1 MAAGAENDTSTLA
14 TGWQLPS
21 LRKRVMP
28 WHLSALLL
36 LAAFA
41 APGYS
46 LAPGP
51 APAPTAAEVYHQAPF
66 LGVVLAVGCTALL
79 LCAALFLWPARR
91 EEEEAPTFEALA
103 WHRLEVSVRGLP
115 GKPARVLLQCS
126 GRLAAGELVALV
138 GPSGGGKSTLLRL
151 LAGETPHLSL
161 HTAGCI
167 QVDDRAVSAASRR
180 RLFGYVPQD
189 DVLPGWLTA
198 AEAVAL
204 SARLRLPDS
213 ADDVATSAMA
223 ACRSMDLD
231 RVLNVACSR
240 CSGGE
245 RRRVQVAAELVCV
258 PGALFLDEPVS
269 GLDACHQLSLC
280 QCLSQLARDGR
291 RGVLVAIHT
300 PSSETLALFD
310 RAMLLGDGRLLW
322 EGPTPARDDGQSLR
336 RLFTAA
342 GTECPQQRTLAEHLL
357 FVAVQSV
364 SSFDAAAAAHE
375 AAPSAV
381 VIVAAA
387 SAPAPASEDVG
398 PGAPR
403 SAITASVSP
412 ATQLLLLLRREV
424 LRLRREPAL
433 VIAHVLLAT
442 GLGVW
447 LGLIYFKLDLTING
461 FQNRL
466 GVAFFTLAAFGF
478 SALSA
483 AGSMQQDSA
492 LLRQEAHRR
501 YHPALHVTARIVLDL
516 ALLRCLP
523 VCIYTCIAYYMW
535 GFQPQ
540 PQRFFTFFATLLLHA
555 CASSALCTLLSALTP
570 SLGVCTLMAAFITL
584 QEAVFGGLLTSTARL
599 PTYLSWLRFTSLQ
612 FYGFESIIGNEFDG
626 LTFTLGINGIAGV
639 MFSGDDLLTSG
650 LALQPG
656 RIAADILCLLAW
668 LLFFCAATVAV
679 VTAVHK
685 PRGV

>member
-1 MAAGAENDTSTLA
+1 
-14 TGWQLPS
+14 
-21 LRKRVMP
+21 MP
-28 WHLSALLL
+28 WSRLL
-36 LAAFA
+36 LAAA
-41 APGYS
+41 CLALPTPGRS
-46 LAPGP
+46 ESVGAP
-51 APAPTAAEVYHQAPF
+51 APAPAPSAAEVYEQPPF
-66 LGVVLAVGCTALL
+66 LGVVLAVGCAALL
-79 LCAALFLWPARR
+79 LCVALFLWPRR
-91 EEEEAPTFEALA
+91 RVVVEAAVCGGGEAPRFQELS
-103 WHRLEVSVRGLP
+103 WHRLEVSTRGVP
-115 GKPARVLLQCS
+115 GKPGRVLLQCS
-126 GRLAAGELVALV
+126 GRLASGELVALV
-138 GPSGGGKSTLLRL
+138 GPSGGGKSTLLRV
-151 LAGETPHLSL
+151 LAGETPHFSL
-161 HTAGCI
+161 RTEGSVRVVGH
-167 QVDDRAVSAASRR
+167 AVSAAARR

-189 DVLPGWLTA
+189 DVLAGWLNVR
-198 AEAVAL
+198 EVVAL
-204 SARLRLPDS
+204 SARMRLPGD
-213 ADDVATSAMA
+213 AQDVAASVLA
-223 ACRSMDLD
+223 ACQSMDLD
-231 RVLNVACSR
+231 RVLDVACSR

-245 RRRVQVAAELVCV
+245 RRRVQVASELVCA

-280 QCLSQLARDGR
+280 KCLSQLARDGG

-300 PSSETLALFD
+300 PSCETLALFD

-322 EGPTPARDDGQSLR
+322 EGPTPARDGGHALR

-342 GTECPQQRTLAEHLL
+342 GTECPEQRTLAEHLL

-364 SSFDAAAAAHE
+364 SSFDAAAAE
-375 AAPSAV
+375 DMAPSAV
-381 VIVAAA
+381 VVVAAA
-387 SAPAPASEDVG
+387 PAASDDGSV
-398 PGAPR
+398 PQA
-403 SAITASVSP
+403 ATITSSSVPP
-412 ATQLLLLLRREV
+412 ATQLLLLLRREA

-447 LGLIYFKLDLTING
+447 LGLVYHNLDLTING

-466 GVAFFTLAAFGF
+466 GVAFFTLAAFAF

-501 YHPALHVTARIVLDL
+501 YHPALHVTARLVLDL
-516 ALLRCLP
+516 AFLRCLP

-540 PQRFFTFFATLLLHA
+540 PQRFFTFLAALLLHA

-570 SLGVCTLMAAFITL
+570 NLGVCTLAAAFITL

-599 PTYLSWLRFTSLQ
+599 PQYLSWLRFTSLQ
-612 FYGFESIIGNEFDG
+612 FYGFEAIIGNEFQG
-626 LTFTLGINGIAGV
+626 RAFVLGINGIGGV
-639 MFSGDDLLTSG
+639 RFSGDDLLTSG

-656 RIAADILCLLAW
+656 RIGADILCLLAW

-679 VTAVHK
+679 VTAVHQ